1 MPKKSL
7 FIHWLAFESNL
18 LYPAVK
24 FATLEERKEEE
35 KREKKIYTESNQKFN
50 DKNEKRED
58 KNVIFIN
65 KKNSW
70 PKINQKKS
78 KNNGNVKKSSEFF
91 YFLIKTN
98 PKF

>member
-1 MPKKSL
+1 MEGFGLWPRFFLPKKSL
-7 FIHWLAFESNL
+7 FIHWLAFESNF
-18 LYPAVK
+18 LYPAVN

-65 KKNSW
+65 KKNS
-70 PKINQKKS
+70 
-78 KNNGNVKKSSEFF
+78 
-91 YFLIKTN
+91 
-98 PKF
+98 